1 MKQKYFFL
9 GLFFA
14 DCDQR
19 RLLLREITITL
30 DRILFKEKPLLV
42 KITGLVFTTHQN

>member
-1 MKQKYFFL
+1 MKQKYFFF
-9 GLFFA
+9 GLVSA

-19 RLLLREITITL
+19 RPLLREITIEL
-30 DRILFKEKPLLV
+30 DRIRLKEKPPLV